1 MQRYLPTLARIL
13 LAQVFLLQI
22 VMLIVGFF
30 SNPDGYQQYQ
40 AGLGSLGL
48 PGIFAPLII
57 LIQLVGGLA
66 LLVGFKT
73 KFFALFMAIYAVIIS
88 FLLHLPVLQYLAI
101 AGGLLMLY
109 LNPIT
114 AFSVDNLK
122 KSSYPISSNIDS
134 EVKPNR
140 KMTVTRRVE
149 EIVELESSEPNF
161 QQEK

>member
-73 KFFALFMAIYAVIIS
+73 NFFALFMAIYAVVIS

-109 LNPIT
+109 LNSTT
-114 AFSVDNLK
+114 ALSVDNLK
-122 KSSYPISSNIDS
+122 K
-134 EVKPNR
+134 
-140 KMTVTRRVE
+140 
-149 EIVELESSEPNF
+149 
-161 QQEK
+161 

>member
-30 SNPDGYQQYQ
+30 SNPDGYHQYQ

-48 PGIFAPLII
+48 PSIFAPLII

-66 LLVGFKT
+66 LLIGFKT
-73 KFFALFMAIYAVIIS
+73 KFFALFMAIYAVVIS

-109 LNPIT
+109 LNPTT
-114 AFSVDNLK
+114 AFSVDSLK
-122 KSSYPISSNIDS
+122 K
-134 EVKPNR
+134 
-140 KMTVTRRVE
+140 
-149 EIVELESSEPNF
+149 
-161 QQEK
+161 

>member
-30 SNPDGYQQYQ
+30 NNPDGYYQYQ
-40 AGLGSLGL
+40 VGLGSLGL

-66 LLVGFKT
+66 LLLGFKT

-109 LNPIT
+109 QNPIT
-114 AFSVDNLK
+114 AFSIDNLK
-122 KSSYPISSNIDS
+122 K
-134 EVKPNR
+134 
-140 KMTVTRRVE
+140 
-149 EIVELESSEPNF
+149 
-161 QQEK
+161 